1 MEIHLANSSKL
12 CKTIKFGHGLVNFND
27 KANKI
32 CFVDEP
38 VIFSVLKGESL
49 FEDLYTGY
57 NAEWARYPSNV
68 FNRDIIMMIV
78 MYSYVYKN
86 RISKSAKNIFYNKE
100 KS

>member
-86 RISKSAKNIFYNKE
+86 RISKSAKNIFL
-100 KS
+100 